1 MLWTPN
7 TSAAI
12 LPPDNCISL
21 VACRGFLPKLS
32 FAVLSRNHND
42 IMWKFRLFDW
52 HDAQLTN
59 LSIKNMSEAK
69 VDAQINIEATCYLS
83 EESGEK
89 VSIKILFQPVN
100 RFTIYGDVSE
110 LSNNFTAGNI
120 YSAQRDHQN
129 VFKFDLLKG
138 YIEIQ
143 ASDFQLIIN

>member
-1 MLWTPN
+1 MTLCGN
-7 TSAAI
+7 LDFLISGAAMKDFNEI
-12 LPPDNCISL
+12 YWD
-21 VACRGFLPKLS
+21 
-32 FAVLSRNHND
+32 
-42 IMWKFRLFDW
+42 
-52 HDAQLTN
+52 DAQLTS

-83 EESGEK
+83 EDPSEK

-120 YSAQRDHQN
+120 YNVQRDHQN

>member
-1 MLWTPN
+1 MKDFN
-7 TSAAI
+7 EI
-12 LPPDNCISL
+12 Y
-21 VACRGFLPKLS
+21 
-32 FAVLSRNHND
+32 
-42 IMWKFRLFDW
+42 W